1 MRGRLRPAPPLALT
15 ESLTTSSRAM
25 ATGRGLQSI
34 PQQSSQD
41 SQNED
46 LSNGG
51 KQLIPP
57 DGV

>member
-1 MRGRLRPAPPLALT
+1 MAFTSRHTLALI
-15 ESLTTSSRAM
+15 ESLTTSSKAM
-25 ATGRGLQSI
+25 AAGRGPQAI
-34 PQQSSQD
+34 PLQSSQD

-46 LSNGG
+46 LPKGD